1 MQDYRISHHFSAG
14 RSSLHAKHL
23 LVQKTNG
30 LDDLIEEALAKKVF
44 PGAVCALV
52 VGGRVRY
59 QGAWGYAD
67 PESKKPAAETTIYDL
82 ASLTKPVA
90 NATLLM
96 IALER
101 GLLTLETSVSNYFKD
116 AAHLKDVTV
125 RHLVT
130 HTSGLPAWRAVYKQ
144 AKGRDEAVQAVL
156 NVPLDRKPGDRY
168 TYSDLGY
175 ILLGAVLE
183 TVFERPLN
191 ELLRE
196 QIAVPLGMNDTGFNP
211 PDETQVHLAP
221 TANCSMREGK
231 ILKGEV
237 HDANAAAMGGVAGHA
252 GLFSTLE
259 DLIRYAQM
267 LLRGGRP
274 LLSYY
279 TVQQMLAAQVALS
292 GQPLGWHTLGFFA
305 HPNSLLP
312 RGDLFPTRCVGHS
325 GFTGTVLL
333 LDPQVELGVILLTNH
348 VYYSD
353 EKTAYLDYRR
363 RILNVL
369 AAIASKE

>member
-1 MQDYRISHHFSAG
+1 M
-14 RSSLHAKHL
+14 
-23 LVQKTNG
+23 QKTNT
-30 LDDLIEEALAKKVF
+30 LNDLITEAIEKKVF

-67 PESKKPAAETTIYDL
+67 PEAKKPAAETTLYDL
-82 ASLTKPVA
+82 ASLTKPIA
-90 NATLLM
+90 AATMLM
-96 IALER
+96 LALER
-101 GLLTLETSVSNYFKD
+101 GLLTLETSVARYFDHAK
-116 AAHLKDVTV
+116 HLKDATI

-130 HTSGLPAWRAVYKQ
+130 HTGGLPAWRPIYQQ
-144 AKGRDEAVQAVL
+144 AKGRDEAIQAVL
-156 NVPLDRKPGDRY
+156 NVPLDRKPGDGY

-175 ILLGAVLE
+175 ILLGAILE

-191 ELLRE
+191 ELVRE

-231 ILKGEV
+231 ILRGEV
-237 HDANAAAMGGVAGHA
+237 HDANSAAMGGIAGHA

-259 DLIRYAQM
+259 DLIRYAQT

-279 TVQQMLAAQVALS
+279 TVQQMLAPQVTLPGQS
-292 GQPLGWHTLGFFA
+292 GGWHTLGFFA
-305 HPNSLLP
+305 HPNSYLP
-312 RGDLFPTRCVGHS
+312 RGDLFPIRCVGHS

-348 VYYSD
+348 VYYSE
-353 EKTAYLDYRR
+353 EKTSYLDYRR
-363 RILNVL
+363 KILNIL
-369 AAIASKE
+369 AAMASKE

>member
-1 MQDYRISHHFSAG
+1 
-14 RSSLHAKHL
+14 
-23 LVQKTNG
+23 VQKTNA
-30 LDDLIEEALAKKVF
+30 LDDLMEEALAKKIF

-59 QGAWGYAD
+59 QGAWGDAD
-67 PESKKPAAETTIYDL
+67 SESKKPAAETTIYDL

-90 NATLLM
+90 TATTLM
-96 IALER
+96 LALER
-101 GLLTLETSVSNYFKD
+101 GLLTLETPVSRYFD
-116 AAHLKDVTV
+116 NAGHLKDVTV
-125 RHLVT
+125 RHLIT
-130 HTSGLPAWRAVYKQ
+130 HTGGLPAWRPIYKQ
-144 AKGRDEAVQAVL
+144 AKGRDESIQAVL
-156 NVPLDRKPGDRY
+156 NVPLDRKPGDGY

-175 ILLGAVLE
+175 ILLGAIIE
-183 TVFERPLN
+183 KVFERPLN
-191 ELLRE
+191 ELVRE

-211 PDETQVHLAP
+211 PDETQAHIAP

-237 HDANAAAMGGVAGHA
+237 HDANAAVMEGVAGHA

-274 LLSYY
+274 LLAYY
-279 TVQQMLAAQVALS
+279 TVQQMLAAQVTLP
-292 GQPLGWHTLGFFA
+292 GQSLGWHTLGFFA
-305 HPNSLLP
+305 HPNSYLP
-312 RGDLFPTRCVGHS
+312 RGDIFPTRCVGHS

-333 LDPQVELGVILLTNH
+333 LDPQVELGIILLTNH

-369 AAIASKE
+369 AALASKE